1 VRLVLENQ
9 IGKRPSSKYSRT
21 RTPPQAG
28 QDYEI
33 VESQVLEQGPE
44 RTVTIST
51 WREQAIDEADSDD
64 NFSVFY
70 VNPEDCIPLGPTVEI
85 FREAH
90 GSGSKNP
97 SGRSGGRRQSS
108 GNRREAEVSIF

>member
-1 VRLVLENQ
+1 
-9 IGKRPSSKYSRT
+9 
-21 RTPPQAG
+21 
-28 QDYEI
+28 
-33 VESQVLEQGPE
+33 LEQGPE